1 MSSKTSTR
9 ATPLELRPENFYTP
23 IETSG
28 ILGVS
33 RETVYDR
40 IASGELE
47 GLRLFGESRLTRV
60 TGESII
66 KVIDD
71 AKAAAAAEREAA
83 RKARADTATAARSR
97 LVGVG

>member
-1 MSSKTSTR
+1 MSSNNTTR
-9 ATPLELRPENFYTP
+9 ATTLELRAENFYTP
-23 IETSG
+23 IETSS

-40 IASGELE
+40 IARGELE

-60 TGESII
+60 TGESIL

-71 AKAAAAAEREAA
+71 AKAAAAAEREAVL
-83 RKARADTATAARSR
+83 KARADAATAARSR